1 MRTAVPC
8 YAAHCMFKLSNSGSF
23 FFRNGIFSSTRNRL
37 CYIHRSSLCVIRFK
51 SWSQIVDSTL
61 SPASVPQEPL
71 GWVALLQF
79 PVFFSLPVF
88 SCDPR
93 AVCKAEQWRKDSL
106 RWDDRLIAFNEL
118 FWHCVVLLSLFADQ
132 SYLTLPICSL
142 QLGLRSSLACICASV
157 ENLCVCVCI
166 YPCLCAS
173 VSVCALCD
181 HRGRQAGWHN

>member
-1 MRTAVPC
+1 M
-8 YAAHCMFKLSNSGSF
+8 
-23 FFRNGIFSSTRNRL
+23 
-37 CYIHRSSLCVIRFK
+37 
-51 SWSQIVDSTL
+51 
-61 SPASVPQEPL
+61 
-71 GWVALLQF
+71 
-79 PVFFSLPVF
+79 F

-157 ENLCVCVCI
+157 ENLCVCVCGFI
-166 YPCLCAS
+166 LACVRVCVRLWVCVLCVITEA
-173 VSVCALCD
+173 
-181 HRGRQAGWHN
+181 GRQADTTNGERCTVQSTRSFQLLSCDSDIQEEWWSEKIPALRKMTGRKRALFQREGTLFNGGPL